1 MAKKSSW
8 DDIPSLGLT
17 LDNGSSQPTDHR
29 AAVRL
34 PTRDLQDLLMMPRG
48 ALPVQVRF
56 KDRTATGTL
65 TDVSQD
71 GMGVCLLEGHGL
83 RRGMTI
89 ALASKLG
96 TRPFVV
102 RAVVRWATPDKI
114 GVQFIDPKKEDYEFL
129 SELYAAKVLGGGF

>member
-1 MAKKSSW
+1 MAKKPSW

-17 LDNGSSQPTDHR
+17 LDDGASTQSENR

-34 PTRDLQDLLMMPRG
+34 PKRDLQDLLMMPRG
-48 ALPVQVRF
+48 PLPVLVRY
-56 KDRTATGTL
+56 KDHTRTGTL
-65 TDVSQD
+65 VDVSQA

-83 RRGMTI
+83 GKGMTI

-96 TRPFVV
+96 KRPLTV
-102 RAVVRWATPDKI
+102 RAVVRWSTPDKI
-114 GVQFIDPKKEDYEFL
+114 GVKFINPKKEDYEFL